1 MRLKIDKTKVVKRV
15 ARNVVGSVK
24 PTKIIKSDPR
34 KKKDRT
40 KLRLEDFE
48 V

>member
-1 MRLKIDKTKVVKRV
+1 MRLKVDKSKVIKRV
-15 ARNVVGSVK
+15 ARSVFGSVK